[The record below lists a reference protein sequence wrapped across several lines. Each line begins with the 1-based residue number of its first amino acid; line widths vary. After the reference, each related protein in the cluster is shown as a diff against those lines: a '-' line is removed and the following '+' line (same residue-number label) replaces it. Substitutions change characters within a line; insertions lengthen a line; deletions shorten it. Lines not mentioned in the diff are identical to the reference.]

1 MIGNVS
7 AKYAIRSLLRHP
19 RRSLLS
25 VLGVGIGC
33 ALALFGASWISGS
46 TEMQIRAISESGGG
60 HLRVVHQEWP
70 DTREDSLRLV
80 DGVRT
85 LEVVRA
91 LPGVKSC
98 AMRARTKGLLAMG
111 NRTAGAEVTG
121 VIPEDEMASNRIVNR
136 AAIEGRYLQSDDTDK
151 VVIGRVLAKR
161 LGVEVDDD
169 LYVTLVGANDIQSA
183 MLTIVGIIQT
193 GSRDLDA
200 MVCQVTLADIERLT
214 GCQGAADISILLDD
228 YRLVETT
235 QRILARQVSD
245 GNVVITWKEVNPGLA
260 GNVEGDR
267 AFTKGLLVI
276 IVLLVSLGI
285 VSAQLTAV
293 LERRSE
299 FAILS
304 ALGMKGRQ
312 VVGLVVLEAVVVG
325 LAGAALGLALGG
337 TGAYF
342 LSTRGVGFESFMG
355 DDASFGDVLI
365 DPRLF
370 GDFGPWL
377 ISYALVISLVATV
390 AASIYPAWLATRI
403 DPARALRKG

>member
-1 MIGNVS
+1 MIGTVS
-7 AKYAIRSLLRHP
+7 AKYAVRSLLRHP

-33 ALALFGASWISGS
+33 GLALFGASWIGGS

-60 HLRVVHQEWP
+60 HLRVVHKDWP

-80 DGVRT
+80 EWEQT
-85 LEVVRA
+85 LEAINA
-91 LPGVKSC
+91 LPGVKSF
-98 AMRARTKGLLAMG
+98 AMRSRTKGLLALG

-121 VIPEDEMASNRIVNR
+121 VDPENEMASNRIINR
-136 AAIEGRYLQSDDTDK
+136 GAIEGRYLQPDDVGK

-161 LGVEVDDD
+161 LAVELDDD
-169 LYVTLVGANDIQSA
+169 LYVTLVGADDIQSA
-183 MLTIVGIIQT
+183 MLNIVGIIKT

-200 MVCQVTLADIERLT
+200 MVCHVTLGDIERLT
-214 GCQGAADISILLDD
+214 GCVGPADISVVLEDYHLVEATQILL
-228 YRLVETT
+228 
-235 QRILARQVSD
+235 AGQVAA
-245 GNVVITWKEVNPGLA
+245 GNAVITWKEVNPGLA
-260 GNVEGDR
+260 GNVEGDK

-276 IVLLVSLGI
+276 VVLLVSLGI

-293 LERRSE
+293 MERRAE
-299 FAILS
+299 FAILT
-304 ALGMKGRQ
+304 ALGMKSRQ
-312 VVGLVVLEAVVVG
+312 VVGLVVLEAIVIG
-325 LAGAALGLALGG
+325 LAGAALGLAMGG

-342 LSTRGVGFESFMG
+342 LSTKGVGFGSFMG
-355 DDASFGDVLI
+355 EDASFGDVLI

-377 ISYALVISLVATV
+377 ISYALAISLIATV
-390 AASIYPAWLATRI
+390 TATIYPAWLATQI